1 MIASEMASAVNVKRE
16 REVLEPDIPQSFHR
30 AFAMDV
36 LEGLSQR
43 PKRIPSV
50 YLYDK
55 RGSEL
60 FQKITTLEDYY
71 LTESEYEI
79 LTEYKEDIFR
89 ALPRQSFN
97 LIELGSGDG
106 RKTVLLVD
114 HFIKKQ
120 LEFEYITV
128 DISPESVNNLTL
140 SLERMFSPELK
151 VTGIIAEY
159 FDGLKWLADK
169 SRLRNLTLF
178 LGSNIGNFD
187 YREARRFLR
196 HLWDCLKPDDQLL
209 IGFDLMKDMEVLNR
223 AYNDRGGVT
232 REFNMNLLDRINRE
246 LGGDF
251 NREKFV
257 YYSGYEVAMGAVESY
272 LVSTE
277 KQEVYIRDLDRV
289 FSFDAWEP
297 IHTESSFKYAEHEIV
312 CLAAETG
319 FQVQKNFFDSR
330 RYFVDS
336 LWRAIKP
343 GTAAPNTCKSS
354 EGFRV
359 WHPDS

>member
-1 MIASEMASAVNVKRE
+1 MIESNAMGAFKVSRE

-30 AFAMDV
+30 AFALDV

-60 FQKITTLEDYY
+60 FRQITELEEYY
-71 LTESEYEI
+71 LTGSEHEI
-79 LTEYKEDIFR
+79 LSVSKEDISQS
-89 ALPRQSFN
+89 LPRQSFN

-106 RKTVLLVD
+106 RKTVLLID

-120 LEFEYITV
+120 LDFEYITL
-128 DISPESVNNLTL
+128 DISPESVNGLTL
-140 SLERMFSPELK
+140 SLERMFSPGLK

-159 FDGLKWLADK
+159 FDGLKWLANK
-169 SRLRNLTLF
+169 SRSKNLTLF

-187 YREARRFLR
+187 YQAARRFLR
-196 HLWDCLKPDDQLL
+196 HLWDCLNPDDQLL
-209 IGFDLMKDMEVLNR
+209 IGFDLKKEIGVLNR
-223 AYNDRGGVT
+223 AYNDPGGIT

-246 LGGDF
+246 LGGEFDMD
-251 NREKFV
+251 KFV
-257 YYSGYEVAMGAVESY
+257 YYSGYQVAMGAVESY

-277 KQEVYIRDLDRV
+277 RQEVFIRDLDRV
-289 FSFDAWEP
+289 FSFEAWEP
-297 IHTESSFKYAEHEIV
+297 IHTESSYKFAEHEIV

-319 FQVQKNFFDSR
+319 FQVQKDFFDSR

-336 LWRAIKP
+336 LWRVIKP
-343 GTAAPNTCKSS
+343 GTAAPNTCM
-354 EGFRV
+354 
-359 WHPDS
+359 